1 MLPPNASRLDL
12 TARRRRRRGPALAG
26 LLAGLLVAV
35 TASATDRDVTRHPGY
50 VDGTAFADLADQ
62 DGRLIEINL
71 QGKLLSMLVTRAVKR
86 HDQQLAA
93 ILGEL
98 VSMRAVIAETGD
110 NRRTIEHRMAEL
122 TGALEKQSWQRFV
135 RVRES
140 RTEDYAAYVHYR
152 ERGEDDATD
161 EEEIDGLVVIGFTGG
176 GELLF
181 VNLVGRIDMD
191 RIALLSERFGVPGLD
206 NWMPP
211 APSNEPAPGIAR

>member
-1 MLPPNASRLDL
+1 
-12 TARRRRRRGPALAG
+12 
-26 LLAGLLVAV
+26 
-35 TASATDRDVTRHPGY
+35 
-50 VDGTAFADLADQ
+50 
-62 DGRLIEINL
+62 
-71 QGKLLSMLVTRAVKR
+71 
-86 HDQQLAA
+86 
-93 ILGEL
+93 
-98 VSMRAVIAETGD
+98 
-110 NRRTIEHRMAEL
+110 MAEL